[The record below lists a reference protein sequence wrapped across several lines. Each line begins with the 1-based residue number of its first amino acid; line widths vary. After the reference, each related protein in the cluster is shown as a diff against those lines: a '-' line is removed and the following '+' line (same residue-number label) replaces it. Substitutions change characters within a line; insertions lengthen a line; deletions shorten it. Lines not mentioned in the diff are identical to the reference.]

1 VRRVVVI
8 RYSNNVTLEQH
19 RPRTQRGAGRTVA
32 WLAKQAELGL
42 ADLDLSLAQYRVLG
56 LLTEGSAV
64 SSAIAERLAVRP
76 PSVTALIDGLEARG
90 LVDRRTIEGD
100 RRRVSLV
107 VTPEGRRA
115 IAAADA
121 ALDARLSAIA
131 AMLGDDDGGEGAVTD
146 LARWTPAMRAY
157 HEARHRGER

>member
-1 VRRVVVI
+1 
-8 RYSNNVTLEQH
+8 
-19 RPRTQRGAGRTVA
+19 
-32 WLAKQAELGL
+32 
-42 ADLDLSLAQYRVLG
+42 
-56 LLTEGSAV
+56 
-64 SSAIAERLAVRP
+64 
-76 PSVTALIDGLEARG
+76 
-90 LVDRRTIEGD
+90 
-100 RRRVSLV
+100 V